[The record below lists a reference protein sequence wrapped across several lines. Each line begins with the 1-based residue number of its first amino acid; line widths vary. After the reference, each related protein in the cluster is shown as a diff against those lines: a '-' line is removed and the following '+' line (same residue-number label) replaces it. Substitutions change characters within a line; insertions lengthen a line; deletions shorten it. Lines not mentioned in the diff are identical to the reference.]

1 MSRPKQWWMLGGFT
15 FIAVALLGL
24 NIGLGNT
31 PILGLDLKGGLSVIY
46 RTAEPATEE
55 ELLVVRDLMR
65 GQLEDFGITEPDVRV
80 EGENIV
86 VDLPGV
92 TDQEAAF
99 DALQVSGIVSLRP
112 VVQCQAAVID
122 GDGSVATTPTTL
134 EPGPIAPPGVVT
146 VPSATVAPATA
157 NSTGTENTVTATTV
171 TATTVTA
178 TTVTVTTAGATDGA
192 SGFVQPG
199 ARDDLAAYERT
210 ATVATTL
217 PGETR
222 TTVPE
227 GVATPT
233 TVAPTVPENTVTT
246 GSIPGTVPGTAPIV
260 PISDIPVATVPT
272 DTGQTVLPYPN
283 QSQQCLV
290 GPSGGSGEVFEQGS
304 AKAEI
309 SQENGAWL
317 VTVGLRPEGQAVW
330 NGLASQ
336 CFNRS
341 ASCPSQQ
348 LAIVLDDV
356 VQSAP
361 VVQTTDFGDS
371 VQITGSSGEDETRA
385 LARVLNRGAFP
396 VAVEQQRVE
405 TVSAT
410 VGADSL
416 NAAIIAGIVGVL
428 LTMGL
433 MILHYRKLSIVL
445 VLGMLVWAAVVFSL
459 AALVSHAT
467 NYALT
472 LAGATGIIVS
482 VGVTVDSYV
491 VYFERLRDGMRHGRT
506 LRNAAPSAFTATWR
520 TILAANIVTLMAAL
534 VLFVLSVG
542 SVKGFALYLGLTTIA
557 DVLVHLFFTR
567 PAVLILAE
575 SRWWHDGAKR
585 PAAVA
590 TGVAS

>member
-1 MSRPKQWWMLGGFT
+1 VSRSKQWWTLGGFT

-31 PILGLDLKGGLSVIY
+31 PVLGLDLKGGLSVIY

-112 VVQCQAAVID
+112 VIQCQAAVID

-134 EPGPIAPPGVVT
+134 EPGPIAPPVSLT
-146 VPSATVAPATA
+146 VPSASVAPATA
-157 NSTGTENTVTATTV
+157 NSTTDTADTDTADTDTATTV
-171 TATTVTA
+171 TATT
-178 TTVTVTTAGATDGA
+178 DGA
-192 SGFVQPG
+192 SGF
-199 ARDDLAAYERT
+199 ARPDTHTDLPTYDRVAAAATTVPDEPAT
-210 ATVATTL
+210 ASTVATTV
-217 PGETR
+217 G
-222 TTVPE
+222 
-227 GVATPT
+227 T
-233 TVAPTVPENTVTT
+233 TVASTSPDETVTT
-246 GSIPGTVPGTAPIV
+246 EAVPGTVPGTVPIV
-260 PISDIPVATVPT
+260 PISDVPAAVPT

-330 NGLASQ
+330 NGLATQ

-341 ASCPSQQ
+341 STCPSQQ

-356 VQSAP
+356 IQSAP
-361 VVQTTDFGDS
+361 VVQTTNFGDS

-396 VAVEQQRVE
+396 VAVEPQRVE

-410 VGADSL
+410 VGEDSL
-416 NAAIIAGIVGVL
+416 NAAIIAGVIGVL

-445 VLGMLVWAAVVFSL
+445 VIGMIVWAAVVFSL
-459 AALVSHAT
+459 AALVSRAT

-482 VGVTVDSYV
+482 VGVTIDSYV
-491 VYFERLRDGMRHGRT
+491 VYFERLRDEMRHGRT

-520 TILAANIVTLMAAL
+520 TIFAANIVTLMAAL
-534 VLFVLSVG
+534 ILFTLSVG

-567 PAVLILAE
+567 PAVLILAD
-575 SRWWHDGAKR
+575 SRWYNGAKR
-585 PAAVA
+585 NTTAAA
-590 TGVAS
+590 GVAS

>member
-1 MSRPKQWWMLGGFT
+1 MSRSKQWWTLGVFT
-15 FIAVALLGL
+15 FIAVALLVI
-24 NIGLGNT
+24 NIGVGNT
-31 PILGLDLKGGLSVIY
+31 PVLGLDLKGGLSVIY
-46 RTAEPATEE
+46 QTTEPASEDQ
-55 ELLVVRDLMR
+55 LLVVRDLMR
-65 GQLEDFGITEPDVRV
+65 EQLEDFGIAEPDVRV

-92 TDQEAAF
+92 SDQEAAF

-112 VVQCQAAVID
+112 VIQCQAAVIGD
-122 GDGSVATTPTTL
+122 DGSVATTPTTL
-134 EPGPIAPPGVVT
+134 EPGPIAPPVALT
-146 VPSATVAPATA
+146 VP
-157 NSTGTENTVTATTV
+157 TATTAPAAV
-171 TATTVTA
+171 DSSESATTV
-178 TTVTVTTAGATDGA
+178 AGSDGA
-192 SGFVQPG
+192 SGFGQLGVRGDVPT
-199 ARDDLAAYERT
+199 YERA
-210 ATVATTL
+210 ATVATT
-217 PGETR
+217 
-222 TTVPE
+222 TVPDE
-227 GVATPT
+227 TET
-233 TVAPTVPENTVTT
+233 TVAATTPDEVVTDVPT
-246 GSIPGTVPGTAPIV
+246 A
-260 PISDIPVATVPT
+260 APT

-317 VTVGLRPEGQAVW
+317 VTVGLRPEGQGTW
-330 NGLASQ
+330 NGLATE

-341 ASCPSQQ
+341 STCPSQQ

-356 VQSAP
+356 IQSAP
-361 VVQTTDFGDS
+361 VVQTTNFGDS

-396 VAVEQQRVE
+396 VPVEPQRVE

-410 VGADSL
+410 VGQDSL

-428 LTMGL
+428 LTMVL

-445 VLGMLVWAAVVFSL
+445 VIGMIVWAVVVFSL
-459 AALVSHAT
+459 AALVSRET
-467 NYALT
+467 NFALT

-482 VGVTVDSYV
+482 IGVTVDSYV
-491 VYFERLRDGMRHGRT
+491 VYFERLRDEMRHGRT

-534 VLFVLSVG
+534 VLFALSVG

-575 SRWWHDGAKR
+575 SRWYSGARR
-585 PAAVA
+585 PTTAAA
-590 TGVAS
+590 GVAS